1 MAIEVSERAASL
13 RSRLREGPALLLDA
27 AMGTELE
34 RRGAPVDLPLWSARA
49 LSECP
54 GLVLAI
60 HGEEVAAGAEILTA
74 NTFRTHRR
82 TLARDGQEGRS
93 AELTRTAVSLARQ
106 AARGASHA
114 VFVAGSLSPLEDC
127 YRPDLVPAGEAIE
140 REHALQSE
148 SLAAAGVDCI
158 LVETQNTVRELAAAA
173 RWARASGLPVIASMI
188 TDGEGRL
195 LSGEPLEEAV
205 GSLAALRLEALSI
218 NCVPARRLSKDLS
231 LLSRAAP
238 GVPLA
243 AYANLGPPTGEDRTA
258 FTEPVSPE
266 DYAALAREWLA
277 IGARIIGGCCGTTP
291 AHTAALRRMLDSGG
305 DSSPLNP

>member
-1 MAIEVSERAASL
+1 MVSSAGGFRERLVS
-13 RSRLREGPALLLDA
+13 GPPLLLDS

-34 RRGAPVDLPLWSARA
+34 GQGARTPLPLWSAWA
-49 LSECP
+49 LLESPE
-54 GLVLAI
+54 LVLAI
-60 HGEEVAAGAEILTA
+60 HRDEADRGAEILTA

-82 TLARDGQEGRS
+82 TLAKAGLEARS

-106 AARGASHA
+106 AARGAGHA

-140 REHALQSE
+140 REHALQAE

-173 RWARASGLPVIASMI
+173 RWARATGLPVIASMI
-188 TDGEGRL
+188 TDGLGRL
-195 LSGEPLEEAV
+195 LSGEPIEEAV
-205 GSLAALRLEALSI
+205 LSLASLRLEALSI
-218 NCVPARRLSKDLS
+218 NCVPARRLAADLS
-231 LLSRAAP
+231 RLARAAP

-243 AYANLGPPTGEDRTA
+243 AYGNLGPPTGEDRTV

-277 IGARIIGGCCGTTP
+277 IGARIVGGCCGTN
-291 AHTAALRRMLDSGG
+291 AAYTAAVGLMMEKLKVEG
-305 DSSPLNP
+305 